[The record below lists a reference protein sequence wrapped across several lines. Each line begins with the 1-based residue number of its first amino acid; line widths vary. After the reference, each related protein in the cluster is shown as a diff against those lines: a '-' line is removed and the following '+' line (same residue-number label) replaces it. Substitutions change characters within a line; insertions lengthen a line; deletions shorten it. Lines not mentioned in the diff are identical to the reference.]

1 MVLFVLAGF
10 DGTTHGDICVI
21 ATQKHGSDHKEGEG
35 QVAPVGTVI
44 QMEQEAMVAAGFQ
57 CGNLIQKLV
66 DLVSAV
72 SFPDGFHQL
81 GSVAGV
87 QTEFTEQI
95 RIVSLIGTEGA
106 LWHRCCSTI
115 TELLSKEI

>member
-1 MVLFVLAGF
+1 MVLFVLAGL
-10 DGTTHGDICVI
+10 DGTAHSDACVI
-21 ATQKHGSDHKEGEG
+21 ATQQHGSDHKEGEG
-35 QVAPVGTVI
+35 QTSAVGTVV
-44 QMEQEAMVAAGFQ
+44 QTEQEAIVVAGFQ
-57 CGNLIQKLV
+57 CGNLIQKPA
-66 DLVSAV
+66 DMIPAM

-106 LWHRCCSTI
+106 LWQRCCSTI